1 MDDDADKED
10 DGDQTP
16 MKAKRK
22 CPGVS
27 SESHI
32 SLAKKASQY
41 SNVLKKLTVLLMLQ
55 VCVVD
60 EDCCSFTRDSEN
72 STGDT
77 SLLNLR
83 HMIDLWHQLL

>member
-1 MDDDADKED
+1 MSWCPMPCCNSQLLIVLPEVVAAKMDDDADKGD

-32 SLAKKASQY
+32 SLAKRASQY
-41 SNVLKKLTVLLMLQ
+41 SNVFKK
-55 VCVVD
+55 
-60 EDCCSFTRDSEN
+60 N
-72 STGDT
+72 
-77 SLLNLR
+77 
-83 HMIDLWHQLL
+83 